1 MALSHG
7 VVGFARKRESVRE
20 KLMGR
25 DLFLISSHYLPL
37 HLLNVA
43 PGGAAVT
50 AGFAKKK
57 KINKQRLESEGEE
70 RKDKL
75 GGERKTERVKM

>member
-1 MALSHG
+1 
-7 VVGFARKRESVRE
+7 
-20 KLMGR
+20 MGR

-50 AGFAKKK
+50 ATFAKKKRKK
-57 KINKQRLESEGEE
+57 KINKQRLESEGED

-75 GGERKTERVKM
+75 GGERKTGCVKM